1 MRILFIVVVIAN
13 IVVFLYGKG
22 VFMPEPEQWG
32 RTAALPSA
40 YNADHVI
47 IGSPQAKWL
56 PFSKSSSSNSGKK

>member
-40 YNADHVI
+40 YNAEYVA

-56 PFSKSSSSNSGKK
+56 PSSKNSSSSSGQK